1 MQLCINNRRDYFEN
15 LIKKKAYNSLLLI
28 FFFMFHYF
36 FSPLS
41 ILRVKEISLYFICLT
56 IVRFCEAPIFTLN
69 WTFECFITFWV
80 PQVIQLGRLSY
91 YKPARLQEAD
101 RCHGSADCP
110 NLPRLIKFFKF
121 KTNVLF
127 STFIANCNMRHRKK

>member
-1 MQLCINNRRDYFEN
+1 MQLCINNRRDYFEH

-56 IVRFCEAPIFTLN
+56 IVRFCEAPIFTFELN
-69 WTFECFITFWV
+69 VCQCVTKKTFQKKIDRGV
-80 PQVIQLGRLSY
+80 LQVNKIEL
-91 YKPARLQEAD
+91 
-101 RCHGSADCP
+101 
-110 NLPRLIKFFKF
+110 
-121 KTNVLF
+121 
-127 STFIANCNMRHRKK
+127 